1 MGLGLQWGLDR
12 YRTHYIATTKNIIAV
27 NVTLTVMYLFI
38 SSFIFLCHDYRA
50 DSDRIRLE
58 LVYQYKTPESVEQ
71 LYFESFT
78 RMKTDF
84 NICS

>member
-1 MGLGLQWGLDR
+1 
-12 YRTHYIATTKNIIAV
+12 
-27 NVTLTVMYLFI
+27 MYLFI

-58 LVYQYKTPESVEQ
+58 LVYQYKTPESLLLNNTPESVEQ

-84 NICS
+84 NIFS